1 MPSNEAGREV
11 LQHPTTQEA
20 ATHFDEQR
28 ADYSHLTN
36 QDSTNSLRNEWAH
49 IVAVFDAN
57 LPAFVAYVESVRE
70 RVRENHGWTGG
81 TDHLRNFIR
90 DGRFV
95 TPEGTTFK
103 VNHNH
108 GAVWCREVCKRWPDV
123 APHILP
129 TLRRSKFDTFYRGSI
144 FSDDYICALVEANAH
159 PELLE
164 EV

>member
-1 MPSNEAGREV
+1 MTSRQNETRRAADFGETQRDGREV
-11 LQHPTTQEA
+11 
-20 ATHFDEQR
+20 
-28 ADYSHLTN
+28 SGN
-36 QDSTNSLRNEWAH
+36 DSQLPNDFTSTDHLRNEWAH
-49 IVAVFDAN
+49 IVAVFDRN
-57 LPAFVAYVESVRE
+57 IDAFTAYVADVRE
-70 RVRENHGWTGG
+70 RIAEDNGWTGG

-129 TLRRSKFDTFYRGSI
+129 TLRHSKFDVFYRGSI
-144 FSDDYICALVEANAH
+144 FSDDYISALVEANAH